1 MNIKRLLLAFIA
13 VFVFIF
19 LFEWVF
25 HGVLLKETYAQ
36 TSSLWRPEA
45 EMQGLFAWMLV
56 GQATIALMF
65 VILFARGFGG
75 RGVSGGIELG
85 VLVALLRIGLDLTFY
100 VVQPLPGKLIV
111 CWAIGGLIEGAVA
124 GAIAGGIYK
133 TGTPTVAATPEVRGA

>member
-1 MNIKRLLLAFIA
+1 MSARRLRREIDSLFARFWRDRFSRRGRSFTAESFTKIA
-13 VFVFIF
+13 SPTIAITILSFAIVFIF

-75 RGVSGGIELG
+75 RVC
-85 VLVALLRIGLDLTFY
+85 R
-100 VVQPLPGKLIV
+100 PGRQV
-111 CWAIGGLIEGAVA
+111 DAA
-124 GAIAGGIYK
+124 GDHEAQR
-133 TGTPTVAATPEVRGA
+133 PE